1 MAGLDLGHGTFG
13 TPLKGCV
20 PQCPTLVRDKC
31 PAMSRPVPVSRSIGG
46 GAKGFVNLDITGIG
60 LFLTPQPL
68 RQNRYVM
75 GQLIHNR
82 LEAREKEQVNSGVLD

>member
-31 PAMSRPVPVSRSIGG
+31 PAMSRPCPVSRSIGG
-46 GAKGFVNLDITGIG
+46 EMKRFANLDITGFG
-60 LFLTPQPL
+60 LFLSWSGLPFQTGH
-68 RQNRYVM
+68 VM

-82 LEAREKEQVNSGVLD
+82 LERVRK